1 MSQAAAQR
9 LEEEV
14 KLLRKMQDEA
24 QQTMNTRAQLV
35 AQMKENELVKQELD
49 LIADDDEGARIYK
62 LIGPVLVKQEK
73 KEAAS
78 NVGKRID
85 FLQVAPPARDGKLRD
100 FLIIFIFFSNRR
112 ASCRS
117 SSPTLRRCRKS
128 RRPSAGS
135 SSRCRPSCSSPSSP
149 PPKLQ

>member
-1 MSQAAAQR
+1 MGRKMSQAAAQR

-14 KLLRKMQDEA
+14 QLLAK
-24 QQTMNTRAQLV
+24 
-35 AQMKENELVKQELD
+35 MKENELVKQELD

-85 FLQVAPPARDGKLRD
+85 FLQGELQKLEANLEEMQKKQAAKRR
-100 FLIIFIFFSNRR
+100 FIVEMQ
-112 ASCRS
+112 
-117 SSPTLRRCRKS
+117 T
-128 RRPSAGS
+128 
-135 SSRCRPSCSSPSSP
+135 
-149 PPKLQ
+149 KLQQPQ

>member
-78 NVGKRID
+78 NGELQKLEANLEEMQKKQAAKR
-85 FLQVAPPARDGKLRD
+85 R
-100 FLIIFIFFSNRR
+100 FIVEMQ
-112 ASCRS
+112 
-117 SSPTLRRCRKS
+117 T
-128 RRPSAGS
+128 
-135 SSRCRPSCSSPSSP
+135 
-149 PPKLQ
+149 KLQQPQ

>member
-1 MSQAAAQR
+1 
-9 LEEEV
+9 
-14 KLLRKMQDEA
+14 MQDEA

-85 FLQVAPPARDGKLRD
+85 FLQGELQKLEANLEEMQKKQAAKRR
-100 FLIIFIFFSNRR
+100 FIVEMQ
-112 ASCRS
+112 
-117 SSPTLRRCRKS
+117 T
-128 RRPSAGS
+128 
-135 SSRCRPSCSSPSSP
+135 
-149 PPKLQ
+149 KLQQPQ

>member
-85 FLQVAPPARDGKLRD
+85 FLQVAPPRAMAS
-100 FLIIFIFFSNRR
+100 FAIFQLYLYIFFQIV
-112 ASCRS
+112 
-117 SSPTLRRCRKS
+117 
-128 RRPSAGS
+128 G
-135 SSRCRPSCSSPSSP
+135 
-149 PPKLQ
+149 

>member
-85 FLQVAPPARDGKLRD
+85 FLQVAPPPAYWHASR
-100 FLIIFIFFSNRR
+100 FFNYINIIS
-112 ASCRS
+112 
-117 SSPTLRRCRKS
+117 
-128 RRPSAGS
+128 
-135 SSRCRPSCSSPSSP
+135 
-149 PPKLQ
+149 

>member
-1 MSQAAAQR
+1 MAQAVAQR

-14 KLLRKMQDEA
+14 KLLRKIQDEA

-49 LIADDDEGARIYK
+49 LIPDEDEGARIYK
-62 LIGPVLVKQEK
+62 LIGPVLVKQDK

-85 FLQVAPPARDGKLRD
+85 FLQVPPAAIIQILFF
-100 FLIIFIFFSNRR
+100 FLTFYLLN
-112 ASCRS
+112 
-117 SSPTLRRCRKS
+117 
-128 RRPSAGS
+128 
-135 SSRCRPSCSSPSSP
+135 SP
-149 PPKLQ
+149 PPTQSELQKLEANLEDMQKKQAAKRRFIVEMQTKLQTQPQ

>member
-14 KLLRKMQDEA
+14 KLLRKMQDEG
-24 QQTMNTRAQLV
+24 QQMMNTRAQLV

-85 FLQVAPPARDGKLRD
+85 FLQVLARPTTIVR
-100 FLIIFIFFSNRR
+100 FNFIISNAASHIF
-112 ASCRS
+112 
-117 SSPTLRRCRKS
+117 
-128 RRPSAGS
+128 
-135 SSRCRPSCSSPSSP
+135 
-149 PPKLQ
+149 

>member
-85 FLQVAPPARDGKLRD
+85 FLQVPPPPAYWQASR
-100 FLIIFIFFSNRR
+100 FFNYINIVFQIV
-112 ASCRS
+112 
-117 SSPTLRRCRKS
+117 
-128 RRPSAGS
+128 G
-135 SSRCRPSCSSPSSP
+135 
-149 PPKLQ
+149 

>member
-1 MSQAAAQR
+1 MGTSR
-9 LEEEV
+9 LNEKDVTGSGSATREEV

-85 FLQVAPPARDGKLRD
+85 FLQGELQKLESNLEEMQKKQAAKRR
-100 FLIIFIFFSNRR
+100 FIVEMQ
-112 ASCRS
+112 
-117 SSPTLRRCRKS
+117 T
-128 RRPSAGS
+128 
-135 SSRCRPSCSSPSSP
+135 
-149 PPKLQ
+149 KLQQPQ